1 MAIFHSY
8 VKLPEGKLHCR
19 HLSLG
24 FFNEGLQQS
33 NHWIVFATSVTVTP
47 GIECPTLTK
56 PFHWFSQSQTR
67 DGSKFVWWDSQEA
80 PTFCLLSMSN
90 CFGKILTH
98 HQIHRHS
105 TAFSSP
111 QRERRPRCHLRKL
124 TRSCNVLG
132 MGRKIYRS
140 KMCGS
145 FVAVKHFMCH
155 CKILSD
161 AHLRMNLS
169 RPTREMCEEFMMF
182 QDQSLLYSALE
193 NHPISTCKWLG
204 TQPLVKFWQ
213 LWFSRVY
220 LPSKSMSGL
229 GEISSIRF
237 INRPF
242 QANHHVTTMFIT

>member
-1 MAIFHSY
+1 MPNFDQAFPLVLPITNTGWVKVCLVGLPGGPYILFAIDVQLFWEDFDPS
-8 VKLPEGKLHCR
+8 
-19 HLSLG
+19 
-24 FFNEGLQQS
+24 
-33 NHWIVFATSVTVTP
+33 
-47 GIECPTLTK
+47 
-56 PFHWFSQSQTR
+56 
-67 DGSKFVWWDSQEA
+67 
-80 PTFCLLSMSN
+80 
-90 CFGKILTH
+90 
-98 HQIHRHS
+98 QIHRHS

-204 TQPLVKFWQ
+204 TQPLVKCWQ

>member
-1 MAIFHSY
+1 MTHLNFRGSFPRESNAQLCPSLSTGSPNHKHGMGQSLFGGA
-8 VKLPEGKLHCR
+8 PRRPLHFC
-19 HLSLG
+19 
-24 FFNEGLQQS
+24 
-33 NHWIVFATSVTVTP
+33 
-47 GIECPTLTK
+47 
-56 PFHWFSQSQTR
+56 
-67 DGSKFVWWDSQEA
+67 
-80 PTFCLLSMSN
+80 CLLSMSN
-90 CFGKILTH
+90 CFRKILTH

-124 TRSCNVLG
+124 TRSCDVLG

-140 KMCGS
+140 RNVWIICGKAFHVS
-145 FVAVKHFMCH
+145 
-155 CKILSD
+155 LQ
-161 AHLRMNLS
+161 NLQRCTS
-169 RPTREMCEEFMMF
+169 EDELVPTREMCEEFMMF

-204 TQPLVKFWQ
+204 TQPLVTFWQ

-237 INRPF
+237 INITLVRL
-242 QANHHVTTMFIT
+242 TTLSPPCSSPNGLT

>member
-24 FFNEGLQQS
+24 FSNEGLQQS

-56 PFHWFSQSQTR
+56 PFHCFSQSQTR
-67 DGSKFVWWDSQEA
+67 EGSKFVWWDSQEA
-80 PTFCLLSMSN
+80 PTFCCLLSMSN

-111 QRERRPRCHLRKL
+111 QRERRPTCHLRKL

-132 MGRKIYRS
+132 MHLSVRNVWIICGSKAFHVSLQNLERCTYEDELVTAHERNVWRIHDVPRS
-140 KMCGS
+140 KS
-145 FVAVKHFMCH
+145 AVLC
-155 CKILSD
+155 
-161 AHLRMNLS
+161 
-169 RPTREMCEEFMMF
+169 T
-182 QDQSLLYSALE
+182 
-193 NHPISTCKWLG
+193 W
-204 TQPLVKFWQ
+204 
-213 LWFSRVY
+213 
-220 LPSKSMSGL
+220 KSS
-229 GEISSIRF
+229 
-237 INRPF
+237 
-242 QANHHVTTMFIT
+242 H

>member
-98 HQIHRHS
+98 HKSIGTPRRFPRHN
-105 TAFSSP
+105 A
-111 QRERRPRCHLRKL
+111 
-124 TRSCNVLG
+124 
-132 MGRKIYRS
+132 
-140 KMCGS
+140 
-145 FVAVKHFMCH
+145 
-155 CKILSD
+155 SD
-161 AHLRMNLS
+161 AQGVTCESWRAAATFWEWVGKFIGPKCVDHL
-169 RPTREMCEEFMMF
+169 
-182 QDQSLLYSALE
+182 
-193 NHPISTCKWLG
+193 
-204 TQPLVKFWQ
+204 WQ
-213 LWFSRVY
+213 
-220 LPSKSMSGL
+220 
-229 GEISSIRF
+229 
-237 INRPF
+237 
-242 QANHHVTTMFIT
+242 